1 MLQCTYVLMVH
12 HLHNKEHLHCTSSH
26 YVGVAED
33 TMKVGVRAF
42 VPVWYLKVSL
52 GTQWKLAWEP
62 LYLYGTKV
70 SLGTQRLL
78 CSVAQEQ
85 RSRRAI
91 RRRDSI
97 VRWRGFIST
106 HDELMGVNPC
116 LSLWTFSNTLCLFD
130 TKETKLMRTAGCTHL
145 LTTVVVLCLI

>member
-52 GTQWKLAWEP
+52 GTQ
-62 LYLYGTKV
+62 
-70 SLGTQRLL
+70 
-78 CSVAQEQ
+78 
-85 RSRRAI
+85 
-91 RRRDSI
+91 
-97 VRWRGFIST
+97 
-106 HDELMGVNPC
+106 
-116 LSLWTFSNTLCLFD
+116 
-130 TKETKLMRTAGCTHL
+130 
-145 LTTVVVLCLI
+145 